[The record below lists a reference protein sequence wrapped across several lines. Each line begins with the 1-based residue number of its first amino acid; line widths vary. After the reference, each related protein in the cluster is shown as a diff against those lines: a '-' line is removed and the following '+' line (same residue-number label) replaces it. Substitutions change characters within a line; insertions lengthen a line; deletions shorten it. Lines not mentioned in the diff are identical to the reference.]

1 MNTTDMTARQIALMR
16 PAPFALITDAP
27 RADVRAELTAE
38 LHPTLARIEAL
49 LLKLVAHLG
58 AY

>member
-1 MNTTDMTARQIALMR
+1 MDTQSIRERQLEVMR
-16 PAPFALITDAP
+16 VSPFALIEDVP